1 MSGQLTRTPAW
12 RASFGDYVH
21 SVAVA
26 PGDAMLAVGSLSGE
40 AAIIGDGGAFTV
52 DLPHH
57 PLGTLCVAWSPDGAL
72 VATGGQDGVARV
84 CTRDGNE
91 HAVATGTGWVAALA
105 WAPSGAHLGVACGR
119 TVVVLDLATGQQHVF
134 GPLGSTVTALHW
146 APNGTRLGATS
157 YGGVS
162 WFDLQQPDLS
172 RPARHHPFKGA
183 PLSLVVDPTGKW
195 ACAGYQD
202 ASIHLW
208 KLWSGDDLAMSGY
221 PAKIEHLGFR
231 GDGKWMAA
239 ACLDELTVWD
249 FSGKGPRGRAPAAGT
264 AHDRHIS
271 CLAWQPGGSILAT
284 GGADGRL
291 VLWPSP
297 HSVTAPLT
305 PVAVWELDAAVSA
318 LAWTPDGAAVVVGTS
333 DGGLEW
339 HPVRGVQA

>member
-1 MSGQLTRTPAW
+1 VPDQLTRPPTW
-12 RASFGDYVH
+12 RAIFGDYVH

-26 PGDAMLAVGSLSGE
+26 PTDDAIAVGSLSGE
-40 AAIIGDGGAFTV
+40 AALVGDNGAIIAA
-52 DLPHH
+52 LPGH
-57 PLGTLCVAWSPDGAL
+57 PLGTLSVAWSTDGSL

-84 CTRDGNE
+84 STRDGRT
-91 HAVATGTGWVAALA
+91 VATASGKGWVAALA
-105 WAPSGAHLGVACGR
+105 WAPTSSHLGVACGR
-119 TVVVLDLATGQQHVF
+119 EVLVIDLATGRQQVF
-134 GPLGSTVTALHW
+134 GPLASTVTALHW

-162 WFDLQQPDLS
+162 WFDLQQPDLT

-231 GDGKWMAA
+231 SDGQWMAS

-249 FSGKGPRGRAPAAGT
+249 FSGKGPRGRQPAVGA

-271 CLAWQPGGSILAT
+271 CLAWQPHGNILAT

-297 HSVTAPLT
+297 HSVKAPLA

-318 LAWTPDGAAVVVGTS
+318 LAWTADGAAVVVGTS
-333 DGGLEW
+333 DGGVEW
-339 HPVRGVQA
+339 HQVRGVQV